1 MKKLFPAF
9 VRDLVIM
16 MSGIVI
22 LSLTLSE
29 YDAFELLFEFTRT
42 HEEWEMDEII
52 VSVLISPLF
61 LSWFAYRRWRETL
74 RAVKKRK
81 NREHELIQI
90 QDTLSHRATHD
101 ILTGLPNRILL
112 TDRLRQGMMQVKRN
126 KQQLAVIYVD
136 LDDFKSINDQYGH
149 EVGDQLLI
157 TLSSLME
164 QILREGDTIA
174 RFGGDEF
181 IGVLTGLDNTQCSIP
196 ILKRLLDAIAQPV
209 HISGQV
215 IQASA
220 SFGVTYYPQ
229 EEVVDADQLLR
240 QVDQA
245 LYQAKLEGKNQYC
258 LFNID
263 KDRNA
268 RGDHERLEGIREAL
282 IAKEFVLY
290 YQPKVNMRTGEIT
303 GAEALIRWQHPER
316 GLIPPADFLPL
327 IENHPLAIDIG
338 EWVITTALTQM
349 KTWQD
354 AGLDIPVSVNVSAFE
369 LMQADFV
376 ERLQALLN
384 TTPDVDP
391 GCLLLEV
398 LETSALE
405 DIAYVEQVIRD
416 CQEIGVEF
424 ALDDFGT
431 GYSSL
436 TYLKRLSAAQLKID
450 RSFVRDM
457 LDSPD
462 DLAILKGIVGM
473 ATAFNRQ
480 VIAEGVETV
489 EHGKLLLLLGCE
501 LAQGFGIGRPM
512 PAADIQAWVDNWRP
526 DLSWVNQ
533 PVAEHN
539 DLPALMD
546 GIEHRVHSQR
556 LHEVS

>member
-9 VRDLVIM
+9 VRDLAIM
-16 MSGIVI
+16 MSCIVI
-22 LSLTLSE
+22 VSLTLSE

-52 VSVLISPLF
+52 VSVLVSPLF

-90 QDTLSHRATHD
+90 QETLSHRATHD

-157 TLSSLME
+157 TLSSIME
-164 QILREGDTIA
+164 QILREGDTVA

-209 HISGQV
+209 HISGHV

-245 LYQAKLEGKNQYC
+245 LYQAKLEGKNQYR

-354 AGLDIPVSVNVSAFE
+354 TGLNIPVSVNVSAFE

-376 ERLQALLN
+376 KRLQSLLN
-384 TTPDVDP
+384 STPDVDP
-391 GCLLLEV
+391 ECLLLEV

-405 DIAYVEQVIRD
+405 DIAHVERVIRE

-462 DLAILKGIVGM
+462 DLAILKGIMGL

-489 EHGKLLLLLGCE
+489 EHGKLLLQLGCE

-512 PAADIQAWVDNWRP
+512 PAADIQAWIDTWRP